1 MRIKISK
8 VVKDLNVG
16 LQTIKDFLNKKNID
30 VDTSSPNARVDE
42 DVYALLVKEF
52 KPDMEQKL
60 KSENFTSERQKEKA
74 KISAAMAAE
83 TAAKEET
90 HKVEEIKTEV
100 EIKKPK
106 VLGKIDLSTAG
117 KPKPAHAAQPKPKPN
132 PSPRSKS
139 SPSPRLRNPR
149 HPPQRPR
156 HSSPS
161 SPNPSSPKQPRP
173 PSPRSLPPQR
183 LPPSPRRKTPRYLN
197 MAPPCSKTP
206 SMWWARST

>member
-117 KPKPAHAAQPKPKPN
+117 KPKPAHAAQPKPQPAPEAIKPEVKAEAK
-132 PSPRSKS
+132 PE
-139 SPSPRLRNPR
+139 
-149 HPPQRPR
+149 
-156 HSSPS
+156 
-161 SPNPSSPKQPRP
+161 PKVEVKPDP
-173 PSPRSLPPQR
+173 
-183 LPPSPRRKTPRYLN
+183 KV
-197 MAPPCSKTP
+197 
-206 SMWWARST
+206 